1 MRAQGFGELEF
12 ALAEGARGAV
22 EDEADEEPPVDVDRQ
37 GHGVADADRA
47 VIVVVERRLHEG
59 LAWNEI
65 ADSPGHRRWI
75 ASMCTDQR
83 MLWKV
88 AIENFDLSRRN
99 RARGVAHDAAVVA
112 VEVAHRERGELGTD
126 HCGER
131 GDAAA
136 GEAPRRVAFPADG
149 VKRVKR
155 RMQIPARKRGHR
167 ELVLPTSKS
176 SVNYL

>member
-88 AIENFDLSRRN
+88 AIC
-99 RARGVAHDAAVVA
+99 RAKTAPGASLTPLRWLMWRSHTESGVSSEPITAAS
-112 VEVAHRERGELGTD
+112 
-126 HCGER
+126 
-131 GDAAA
+131 
-136 GEAPRRVAFPADG
+136 EATPPGANP
-149 VKRVKR
+149 
-155 RMQIPARKRGHR
+155 
-167 ELVLPTSKS
+167 
-176 SVNYL
+176 

>member
-75 ASMCTDQR
+75 PSMCTDQR

-88 AIENFDLSRRN
+88 AVENFDLSRRN
-99 RARGVAHDAAVVA
+99 RARGD
-112 VEVAHRERGELGTD
+112 R
-126 HCGER
+126 
-131 GDAAA
+131 
-136 GEAPRRVAFPADG
+136 
-149 VKRVKR
+149 
-155 RMQIPARKRGHR
+155 
-167 ELVLPTSKS
+167 SKFS
-176 SVNYL
+176 IATFQSIR